1 MEPRAIKCLF
11 LDYHNGVK
19 DSKLWNVIFN
29 GSSMLSNNISID
41 AHIKK
46 EKISVHVEHL
56 NGAPNIDNVAIEDSY
71 IYEIYPI
78 MDHSSIIE
86 HFV

>member
-1 MEPRAIKCLF
+1 LETRAIKCLF
-11 LDYHNGVK
+11 LDYQHGVK

-29 GSSMLSNNISID
+29 GYYILYNNISIV

-56 NGAPNIDNVAIEDSY
+56 NGAPNIDNIVVEDSY
-71 IYEIYPI
+71 ISEISPI